1 MPASLRHPEYIERN
15 AVRITMIIA
24 TAASLLAW
32 QAAAATEPN
41 ENFESATLLGSGVL
55 TVSDELRQPPDTL
68 IGARDMFGGIN
79 EEYVNDDGGPFA
91 ATFGSE
97 IVGVPTNSG
106 AIRFAVTGVTG
117 FPGDVGFVGDHGEAG
132 RFEVFVEAFD
142 FGGEPAGEFSEI
154 RTLTPGA
161 VEEFNFFDV
170 NWISGSYNAYVNNV
184 IDFEG
189 FADVDFFTFTGLT
202 PGAAFTAKTL
212 DPTASNVDTFL
223 GWFDATG
230 TLLDDDD
237 NGNGGTLSMLSGT
250 VPGNGRVTLA
260 VSGTEDLNFE
270 GDHQAEGAYQLTL
283 TLGGGGGFAADF
295 NNDNKVNAAD
305 LAAWKTAFG
314 ATAVGDADNDSD
326 SDGAD
331 FLIWQ
336 RQFGSGV
343 TSVAS
348 ASAVPEPTIVALL
361 SSAVIGVTVLGRLR
375 QPPR

>member
-1 MPASLRHPEYIERN
+1 MRFTLF
-15 AVRITMIIA
+15 IA

-32 QAAAATEPN
+32 QAATAAEPN
-41 ENFESATLLGSGVL
+41 ENFASATLLSAGVL

-68 IGARDMFGGIN
+68 IGARDLFGGIN

-97 IVGVPTNSG
+97 ITNVPTNSG
-106 AIRFAVTGVTG
+106 SIQFAVTGVSS
-117 FPGDVGFVGDHGEAG
+117 FPGDVGFVGDHSEAG
-132 RFEVFVEAFD
+132 RIEVFVEAFD
-142 FGGEPAGEFSEI
+142 SGGEPAGEFSAI
-154 RTLTPGA
+154 RTLEPGS
-161 VEEFNFFDV
+161 VEEFNFSDF
-170 NWISGSYNAYVNNV
+170 NWLGGSYNAYVNNV

-202 PGAAFTAKTL
+202 PGATFTAKTL
-212 DPTASNVDTFL
+212 DPTASNVDTLL
-223 GWFDATG
+223 GWFDAAG

-237 NGNGGTLSMLSGT
+237 NGNGSGLSLLSGT

-260 VSGTEDLNFE
+260 VSGTEDLDFD
-270 GDHQAEGAYQLTL
+270 GDHQAEGAYQLAL

-295 NNDNKVNAAD
+295 NNDGKVNSLD

-314 ATAVGDADNDSD
+314 ATAFGDADNDND

-331 FLIWQ
+331 FLVWQ

-343 TSVAS
+343 VSVAA
-348 ASAVPEPTIVALL
+348 ASAVPEPAAAALL
-361 SSAVIGVTVLGRLR
+361 FSAGLAATAIGRLR

>member
-1 MPASLRHPEYIERN
+1 MRILMILA
-15 AVRITMIIA
+15 AVT
-24 TAASLLAW
+24 SLLAW
-32 QAAAATEPN
+32 QRAAATEPN
-41 ENFESATLLGSGVL
+41 ESFESATLLGSGVL

-68 IGARDMFGGIN
+68 MGARDMFGGIN

-91 ATFGSE
+91 STFGSE
-97 IVGVPTNSG
+97 IVGVPTNNG
-106 AIRFAVTGVTG
+106 AIRFAVTGV
-117 FPGDVGFVGDHGEAG
+117 GDDFFEGGHGEAG

-142 FGGEPAGEFSEI
+142 FGGEPAGEFSQI
-154 RTLTPGA
+154 RTLAPGA
-161 VEEFNFFDV
+161 VEEFNFSDF
-170 NWISGSYNAYVNNV
+170 NWIGGSYNAYVNNV

-202 PGAAFTAKTL
+202 PGATFTAKTL
-212 DPTASNVDTFL
+212 DPSASNVDTFL

-237 NGNGGTLSMLSGT
+237 NGNGGGLSLLSGT

-260 VSGTEDLNFE
+260 VTGAEDLDFE
-270 GDHQAEGAYQLTL
+270 GDHQAEGAYQLSL

-295 NNDNKVNAAD
+295 NNDNKVNGLD

-314 ATAVGDADNDSD
+314 ATAVGDADNDDD

-331 FLIWQ
+331 YLIWQ

-348 ASAVPEPTIVALL
+348 GSAVPEPASASLLFVAAI
-361 SSAVIGVTVLGRLR
+361 AVTAIGRLR

>member
-1 MPASLRHPEYIERN
+1 M
-15 AVRITMIIA
+15 RITLIIA

-32 QAAAATEPN
+32 QAATATEPN
-41 ENFESATLLGSGVL
+41 ENFASATILNPGVL

-68 IGARDMFGGIN
+68 IGARDLFGGIN

-91 ATFGSE
+91 ATFASE
-97 IVGVPTNSG
+97 ITGVPTNSG
-106 AIRFAVTGVTG
+106 TISFAVTGVD
-117 FPGDVGFVGDHGEAG
+117 DVFFDGSHVEAG
-132 RFEVFVEAFD
+132 RIEVFVEAFD
-142 FGGEPAGEFSEI
+142 SGGEPAGEFSAI
-154 RTLTPGA
+154 RTLQPGS
-161 VEEFNFFDV
+161 VEEFNFSDF
-170 NWISGSYNAYVNNV
+170 NWLGGSYNAYVNNV

-202 PGAAFTAKTL
+202 PGATFTAKTL
-212 DPTASNVDTFL
+212 DPAASNVDTFL
-223 GWFDATG
+223 GWFNAAG

-237 NGNGGTLSMLSGT
+237 NGNGSGLSLLSGT

-260 VSGTEDLNFE
+260 VSGANDLNFD
-270 GDHQAEGAYQLTL
+270 GDHQAEGAYQLAL

-295 NNDNKVNAAD
+295 NNDGKVNSLD

-314 ATAVGDADNDSD
+314 ATSVGDADNDND

-331 FLIWQ
+331 FLVWQ

-343 TSVAS
+343 VSVA
-348 ASAVPEPTIVALL
+348 AANAVPEPAAPAILF
-361 SSAVIGVTVLGRLR
+361 SAAVGATVIGRLR